1 MSKLLGSFKIIKET
15 AINAEY
21 VEWECSID
29 ASLKN
34 AIKRIFG
41 WKRLTS
47 KRFSWVV
54 TQALEHYLENE
65 ESFKLPPGNL

>member
-1 MSKLLGSFKIIKET
+1 MTKLLGSFKVIKET
-15 AINAEY
+15 AISGEY

-29 ASLKN
+29 ASLKG
-34 AIKRIFG
+34 ALKRIFG

-54 TQALEHYLENE
+54 TQALEHYLKNE
-65 ESFKLPPGNL
+65 ESFKLPPKDL